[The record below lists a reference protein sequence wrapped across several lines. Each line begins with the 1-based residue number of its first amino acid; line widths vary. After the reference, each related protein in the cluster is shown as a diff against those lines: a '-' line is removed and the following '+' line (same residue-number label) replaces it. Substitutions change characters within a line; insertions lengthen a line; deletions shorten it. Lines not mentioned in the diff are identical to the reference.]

1 MVGRE
6 ACSAQATSRRGKTVE
21 PLALELDE
29 EERQSQAKT
38 AAKAD
43 AERLADRG
51 NHGRLS
57 RSRIFVNALNSMVT

>member
-51 NHGRLS
+51 NNGRLS